1 LNKYGLAIDPHD
13 PGSAV
18 RIGQVADRQQGPM
31 STNDLQ
37 DEPEPKK
44 ETANAVDNF
53 PQSAESFARETSSGA
68 VGGSGPHLVQRTN
81 VLNPQQSKT
90 DDELSSVR

>member
-1 LNKYGLAIDPHD
+1 MMLRFRDEKELNKYGLAIDPHD

-53 PQSAESFARETSSGA
+53 PQVPKVSRVKLRPGQWADQ
-68 VGGSGPHLVQRTN
+68 GPTWFNERMY
-81 VLNPQQSKT
+81 
-90 DDELSSVR
+90 